1 MIQLGGFEILC
12 WEISEELVA
21 YRHPD
26 DDLGSSRST
35 RSEAYRP
42 LKFVAVKSDPSSKN
56 GKDDCL
62 LSSIE
67 EVRLM
72 TGRRSI
78 VNLDHDD

>member
-1 MIQLGGFEILC
+1 MIQLGGFEILY
-12 WEISEELVA
+12 WEISEQLIA

-26 DDLGSSRST
+26 DDLGSNRST

-67 EVRLM
+67 EVRLR
-72 TGRRSI
+72 TGRSSI
-78 VNLDHDD
+78 VNLDHND